1 MDFQEAV
8 RRIEERG
15 DYNRY
20 AEVKPFFEEQLK
32 ALAPDDHTQRALCYY
47 YLLAS
52 YLKAQLVHET
62 EESID
67 FYEKMDAA
75 FEAQEALYKKTKEA
89 ALEGEIRDF
98 YQLMERC
105 YSSLE
110 FLYERHNFG
119 LRSNS
124 AYRQKMRFRKNA
136 FKHNKQVANY
146 LEYVF
151 FGLSSVYGTSLLRW
165 ALTTFVFTLVFASGY
180 WIIDQFE
187 PIRMIPAGLE
197 NLFDYLYYSIVVTT
211 TVGLGDIS
219 PITHAGKVLTA
230 TQGFLGF
237 LMLGIFVG
245 MLQRK
250 F

>member
-20 AEVKPFFEEQLK
+20 AEMKPFFEEQLK
-32 ALAPDDHTQRALCYY
+32 NLAKDNHTQRALSYY

-67 FYEKMDAA
+67 FYEKMDAE
-75 FEAQEALYKKTKEA
+75 FMAQEKFYQAGENPELV
-89 ALEGEIRDF
+89 GEIRDF

-119 LRSNS
+119 IRSDA
-124 AYRQKMRFRKNA
+124 AYRQKMSFRKKA
-136 FKHNKQVANY
+136 FKHSKKLGSY
-146 LEYVF
+146 FEYVF
-151 FGLSSVYGTSLLRW
+151 FGLTSVYGTSLLRW
-165 ALTTFVFTLVFASGY
+165 AITTFVFTLIFAVGY

-187 PIRMIPAGLE
+187 PIRMIPAGAA
-197 NLFDYLYYSIVVTT
+197 NLFDYLYYSIVVTS

-230 TQGFLGF
+230 LQGFLGF

>member
-67 FYEKMDAA
+67 FYEEMDEA
-75 FEAQEALYKKTKEA
+75 FMAQEALYKGGKDSDLN
-89 ALEGEIRDF
+89 LELGDF

-119 LRSNS
+119 IRSDS

-136 FKHNKQVANY
+136 FKHNKRSVKY

-165 ALTTFVFTLVFASGY
+165 ALTTFVFTLIFASGY

-187 PIRMIPAGLE
+187 PVRMVPAGAIY
-197 NLFDYLYYSIVVTT
+197 LFDYLYYSIVITT
-211 TVGLGDIS
+211 TVGLGDIT
-219 PITHAGKVLTA
+219 PLTHAGKVLTA
-230 TQGFLGF
+230 IQGFLGF